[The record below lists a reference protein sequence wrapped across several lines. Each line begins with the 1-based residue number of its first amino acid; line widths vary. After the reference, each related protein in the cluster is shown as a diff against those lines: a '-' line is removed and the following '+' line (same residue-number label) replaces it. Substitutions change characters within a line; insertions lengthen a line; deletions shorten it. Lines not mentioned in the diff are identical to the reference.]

1 MLQSIIWIA
10 HNDVPAGQSAVG
22 LITWR
27 CPQAVTPRQAVVA
40 NSGRKKEISMST
52 TVPTT
57 WQINVSLTLQ
67 GGSFRVVRMPASIT
81 LNFAEIPRERP
92 EDSGH
97 LAREWRRARRNTESE
112 RSRLM
117 LAILLIVILAF
128 VLMGAMPTWPYSR
141 SWGYMPSGMLGVLLV
156 VVLILLLLGRI

>member
-1 MLQSIIWIA
+1 
-10 HNDVPAGQSAVG
+10 
-22 LITWR
+22 
-27 CPQAVTPRQAVVA
+27 
-40 NSGRKKEISMST
+40 MST

-117 LAILLIVILAF
+117 LATIDSHTGVRIDGSNADLAVQPFVGLCAQRDAGCAASRRPHIAASGQDISAKLLF
-128 VLMGAMPTWPYSR
+128 
-141 SWGYMPSGMLGVLLV
+141 
-156 VVLILLLLGRI
+156 